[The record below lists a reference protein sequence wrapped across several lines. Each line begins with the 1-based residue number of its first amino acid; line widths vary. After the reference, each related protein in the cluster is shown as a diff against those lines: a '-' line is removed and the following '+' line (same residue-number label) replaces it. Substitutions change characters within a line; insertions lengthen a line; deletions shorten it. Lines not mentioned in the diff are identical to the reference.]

1 VVKKDDGRRLMMYFR
16 TLGRVLLIFVLLSI
30 FVSCESEKKAEK
42 GEELEGWVSLFNGKD
57 LNDWKIKIAGHELN
71 DNYKNTYRVENGLL
85 KVSYEEYE
93 QFDDKFG
100 LIFYKDKFSN
110 YLLRVEYRFVGE
122 QVPGAPDWA
131 FKNSGIM
138 VHCNPPESMTKDQKF
153 PVCIEAQLLGGNGK
167 DERHTGNVVCLGTKV
182 VMAGETTPKDYGE
195 VTSKT
200 IHDDRWVTMELEVLG
215 NKVIKFMLD
224 GQLIAEFNN
233 PQLNEENEDAQ
244 KLIKDGEKMLH
255 EGYIALQ
262 AESHPVEFRK
272 IEILDLNK

>member
-1 VVKKDDGRRLMMYFR
+1 MKLNQIV
-16 TLGRVLLIFVLLSI
+16 TSLLVIVISFKL
-30 FVSCESEKKAEK
+30 VSCESGEKAEK
-42 GEELEGWVSLFNGKD
+42 SERLEGWVSLFNGKD

-85 KVSYEEYE
+85 KVAYDEYE

-138 VHCNPPESMTKDQKF
+138 IHCAPPESMTKDQKF
-153 PVCIEAQLLGGNGK
+153 PVCLEAQLLGGNGT

-182 VMAGETTPKDYGE
+182 VRKGQTKPEDYIGVE
-195 VTSKT
+195 SKT
-200 IHDDRWVTMELEVLG
+200 IHDDRWVTMEIEVLG
-215 NKVIKFMLD
+215 NKVVKYMLD
-224 GQLIAEFNN
+224 GQLIVEFNN
-233 PQLNEENEDAQ
+233 PQLDEENENAQ
-244 KLIKDGEKMLH
+244 KLIKDGNVMLH

-262 AESHPVEFRK
+262 AESHPVQFRK
-272 IEILDLNK
+272 IEILDLNQN